1 MLFGV
6 LLVVLMSLAVPASG
20 EDKRLELV
28 NLLADA
34 SDEAVET
41 TRWPTV
47 SEDGGGRKYGWGDGN
62 FGMDAEAGRK
72 RIHVGYRK
80 GIRHSYEAWDATF
93 GIDTPC
99 LQHGE
104 MEGVCRKKSAFTAE
118 DSRELALEGVMNN
131 RRNPPAVPVDTQTA
145 QGQRQD
151 QAADSPYREEIM
163 RYAIEPCVISKMNP
177 GPPAEVEALRALLP
191 ILHRDLVDQAVTE
204 LTKTVR
210 NLGTLAERQ
219 VVYEFWV
226 RVCEAQ

>member
-6 LLVVLMSLAVPASG
+6 LLVVLMLLAVPVSG

-28 NLLADA
+28 HLLAGA

-41 TRWPTV
+41 MRWPIV
-47 SEDGGGRKYGWGDGN
+47 SEEGEGWKYGWDDGN
-62 FGMDAEAGRK
+62 FTMDTEAGRK
-72 RIHVGYRK
+72 RIYFGYRNCLK
-80 GIRHSYEAWDATF
+80 HVYEAWDGTYGF
-93 GIDTPC
+93 DTPY
-99 LQHGE
+99 LPHGE
-104 MEGVCRKKSAFTAE
+104 MEGVCQGKFAFTPKA
-118 DSRELALEGVMNN
+118 SRELALEGVTSNWP
-131 RRNPPAVPVDTQTA
+131 RPSTSPVKTQMA
-145 QGQRQD
+145 AGQSQVET
-151 QAADSPYREEIM
+151 ADSAYREEIL

-219 VVYEFWV
+219 SIYEFWV

>member
-28 NLLADA
+28 NLHAGA

-41 TRWPTV
+41 MRWPIA
-47 SEDGGGRKYGWGDGN
+47 SEDGGGRKYGWGDVTFTMN
-62 FGMDAEAGRK
+62 TEAGRK

-80 GIRHSYEAWDATF
+80 CVRHTYEAWDATF
-93 GIDTPC
+93 GIDTPY
-99 LQHGE
+99 LPHGE
-104 MEGVCRKKSAFTAE
+104 MEGVCRKKFAFSVE

-131 RRNPPAVPVDTQTA
+131 WRNPRAVPVDTQTA
-145 QGQRQD
+145 QEQPQV
-151 QAADSPYREEIM
+151 QVADSPYREEIM

-219 VVYEFWV
+219 VIYEFWV